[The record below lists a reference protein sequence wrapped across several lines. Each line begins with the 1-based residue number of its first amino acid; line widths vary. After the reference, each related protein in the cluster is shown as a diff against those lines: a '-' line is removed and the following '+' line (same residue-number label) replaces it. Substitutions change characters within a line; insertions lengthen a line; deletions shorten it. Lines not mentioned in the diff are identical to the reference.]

1 MQILK
6 MTGLVALVSGALP
19 AEAETLTLE
28 AAVARAR
35 QQSPDVQLAS
45 RLVEEAEASRV
56 GVGVPL
62 TNPRLFADYRP
73 MLIELPGQPSDPR
86 NGYNIGVDG
95 QFEVSGAGFSRQAEA
110 TKRIEVARA
119 ELDWERDRA
128 AARAWVAYVDALL
141 ATQRVRRVQ
150 ESLALQ
156 KRVAEAAQKR
166 VTEGVAGEPE
176 LTTVLVEVASVE
188 RDLSEAQRRFQAARL
203 ELATVLDTEP
213 GMEWEL
219 SDTGLTPPEAPSEA
233 ELVSRALEHRPELR
247 LVKARLALLEAT
259 DERLG
264 REAFPKLGYNLGIDA
279 APASPAFGYAGLS
292 VEIPVANRN
301 QGQRAVAR
309 AQRETE
315 KARLKSQLRRVA
327 REVALSRHSY
337 EARRQ
342 QVMLLT
348 EHALP
353 QARRTQSLIE
363 EGWRAGR
370 FDIFRLTGAA
380 RDTLRLEREHLETLS
395 AAWADWVELQRT
407 SGGLNP

>member
-1 MQILK
+1 MRLFK
-6 MTGLVALVSGALP
+6 MTGLAALLSAPSV
-19 AEAETLTLE
+19 EAETLSLD
-28 AAVARAR
+28 AALARAR
-35 QQSPDVQLAS
+35 QHSPEVQLAA
-45 RLVEEAEASRV
+45 RLVDEAEASRV

-62 TNPRLFADYRP
+62 SNPRLFADYRP
-73 MLIELPGQPSDPR
+73 MLIELPGQPVDPR
-86 NGYNIGVDG
+86 NGYNVGVDG
-95 QFEVSGAGFSRQAEA
+95 QLEVSGAGFSRQSEA
-110 TKRIEVARA
+110 TKRVEVARA
-119 ELDWERDRA
+119 ALDWERDRA

-141 ATQRVRRVQ
+141 AAQRVTRVE
-150 ESLALQ
+150 ESLVLQ
-156 KRVAEAAQKR
+156 QRVAEAARKR

-188 RDLSEAQRRFQAARL
+188 RDLSEAQRRFQTARL
-203 ELATVLDTEP
+203 ELASALDTEP
-213 GMEWEL
+213 DVEWEL
-219 SDTGLTPPEAPSEA
+219 TDRGLTPPEAPSEA
-233 ELVSRALEHRPELR
+233 ELVARALEHRPELK
-247 LVKARLALLEAT
+247 LVRARLALLEAT

-264 REAFPKLGYNLGIDA
+264 REAFPRLGYNLGLDA

-292 VEIPVANRN
+292 VEIPVAQRN
-301 QGQRAVAR
+301 QGPRAVAR

-315 KARLKSQLRRVA
+315 KARLKAQLRRVA
-327 REVALSRHSY
+327 REVALARHSY

-348 EHALP
+348 DHALP
-353 QARRTQSLIE
+353 QARRTQALIE

-407 SGGLNP
+407 SGGLNR